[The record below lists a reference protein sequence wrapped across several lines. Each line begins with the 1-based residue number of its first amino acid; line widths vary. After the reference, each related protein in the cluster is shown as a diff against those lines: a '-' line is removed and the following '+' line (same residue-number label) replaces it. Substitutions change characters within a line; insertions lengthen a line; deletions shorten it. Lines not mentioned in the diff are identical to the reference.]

1 MALRWT
7 MDLDATDRALLM
19 LLSEDARVSHRS
31 LARTLGL
38 AQGTVTNRIR
48 RLEDEGVIEGYRVAL
63 NPTRLGWSMT
73 IMAGLRIQKGRMI
86 DVQQKISADP
96 RVFAVYDV
104 TGDWDSIVLARVK
117 DRADLDNLTKTVFT
131 LDGVSRS
138 YTHVVLNT
146 VKEEAF
152 PSLVNE
158 D

>member
-1 MALRWT
+1 

-63 NPTRLGWSMT
+63 NPTQLGWSMT

-117 DRADLDNLTKTVFT
+117 DLQQRA
-131 LDGVSRS
+131 R
-138 YTHVVLNT
+138 
-146 VKEEAF
+146 EEAVLGADAVAVRAAGR
-152 PSLVNE
+152 PRHDPGRAEHRMCLA
-158 D
+158 